1 MSPGHVLERTQIV
14 PRARS
19 EVFAFFS
26 DAHNLEAIT
35 PAFLR
40 FRIATPGPI
49 PMAPGTV
56 IDYRLSLFG
65 MPFGWRS
72 VIERYEPEER
82 FVDVQVKGPYE
93 TWRHLH
99 EFSDAPGGTL
109 VRDRVEYEL
118 PLGPLGQ
125 AARALFVRRV
135 LERIFDHRA
144 RAIAELLAPGRPVV
158 GRPLAVR

>member
-1 MSPGHVLERTQIV
+1 
-14 PRARS
+14 
-19 EVFAFFS
+19 VFDFFS

-49 PMAPGTV
+49 PMAPGTA

-65 MPFGWRS
+65 IPFGWRS
-72 VIERYEPEER
+72 VIEVYEPGDR
-82 FVDVQVKGPYE
+82 FVDVQVRGPYRS
-93 TWRHLH
+93 WRHLH

-125 AARALFVRRV
+125 AARALFVRHA

-144 RAIAELLAPGRPVV
+144 RTIAAMLAPGRSLD
-158 GRPLAVR
+158 GRPGARPS

>member
-1 MSPGHVLERTQIV
+1 MSRRHLLDRTQHV
-14 PRARS
+14 PRPRS

-35 PAFLR
+35 PGFLR
-40 FRIATPGPI
+40 FRVATPGPI
-49 PMAPGTV
+49 PMGPGTV

-65 MPFGWRS
+65 VPFGWRS
-72 VIERYEPEER
+72 LIEVYEPGER
-82 FVDVQVKGPYE
+82 FVDVQVRGPYR

-99 EFSDAPGGTL
+99 EFADAPGGTL

-118 PLGPLGQ
+118 PLGPLGE
-125 AARALFVRRV
+125 AARALFVRRA

-144 RAIAELLAPGRPVV
+144 RVIAALLAA
-158 GRPLAVR
+158 L